1 MGDGMNQI
9 IPIEQATPGMMI
21 VQVTAQ
27 NGPVKIKKSGLI
39 TSDAMIQG
47 LIEMGVQEIEYDP
60 EQTVEICT
68 DEALVTTEQTPT
80 QALLRGQYDTNAQ
93 KTDSA
98 ISDQF
103 NRSLFLPTVN
113 GLPGQWQLLV
123 KPVMTGLLLAIG
135 GVATG
140 YFLAVGPAMLEQL
153 LNGPDPVS
161 ERVVSQTIVAAPS
174 TVASSPLASVEDAK
188 PTVEKAGKAEE
199 NSSSEQTASNMTAKV
214 ESDTA
219 TPEPVVIE
227 PETPAAEDYPAVAD
241 NETDKVAV
249 SPELMA
255 RFNKVLTDLEK
266 EEARGI
272 EPSASDT
279 VVMVHDDIQRVD
291 QLPARLLTRLPTM
304 DFSAHMYASAPAD
317 RWVRVN
323 GDDKGEGD
331 WIADRVQIVNIEA
344 QRVILRFEGEVFS
357 MTALTDW

>member
-1 MGDGMNQI
+1 MSNI
-9 IPIEQATPGMMI
+9 IPIEQALPGMTI

-27 NGPVKIKKSGLI
+27 NGPVRIKKSGLI

-60 EQTVEICT
+60 QQTVEICVEDT
-68 DEALVTTEQTPT
+68 LVTTEQTPT
-80 QALLRGQYDTNAQ
+80 QALLRGQYDTRAQ

-113 GLPGQWQLLV
+113 GMPGQWQRLV
-123 KPVMTGLLLAIG
+123 KPLLTGLLLAVG
-135 GVATG
+135 GGATG
-140 YFLAVGPAMLEQL
+140 YFLAVGPTMLEQL
-153 LNGPDPVS
+153 LTAPDTGHQ
-161 ERVVSQTIVAAPS
+161 RVASQTILNNAAPTPQNTSEAVS
-174 TVASSPLASVEDAK
+174 TLEAERVE
-188 PTVEKAGKAEE
+188 
-199 NSSSEQTASNMTAKV
+199 QL
-214 ESDTA
+214 
-219 TPEPVVIE
+219 
-227 PETPAAEDYPAVAD
+227 PAAEQNIAQASGQPVQSNVTSVTGTESEPAIPEAAGTPLAQAASGTD
-241 NETDKVAV
+241 NATEKVAV

-266 EEARGI
+266 EEEQGI
-272 EPSASDT
+272 EPTASET
-279 VVMVHDDIQRVD
+279 VVNVYDDIQRVD
-291 QLPARLLTRLPTM
+291 QLPARLLTRLPAM

-323 GDDKGEGD
+323 GSDKGEGD

-344 QRVILRFEGEVFS
+344 QRVILRFEDEVFS

>member
-1 MGDGMNQI
+1 MNQI
-9 IPIEQATPGMMI
+9 IPIQQASPGMMI

-80 QALLRGQYDTNAQ
+80 QALLRGQYDTRAQ
-93 KTDSA
+93 KADSA

-113 GLPGQWQLLV
+113 GLPGQWQRLV
-123 KPVMTGLLLAIG
+123 KPVMTGLLLAVG
-135 GVATG
+135 GGATG
-140 YFLAVGPAMLEQL
+140 YFLAVGPALLEQL
-153 LNGPDPVS
+153 LNGPDTVS
-161 ERVVSQTIVAAPS
+161 ERVVSQTVVAPPPA
-174 TVASSPLASVEDAK
+174 VASSSGAAKSDAK
-188 PTVEKAGKAEE
+188 PSGAMAENAEE
-199 NSSSEQTASNMTAKV
+199 NSASDQTASNMAAKV
-214 ESDTA
+214 DSDTA
-219 TPEPVVIE
+219 TPEPAAIE
-227 PETPAAEDYPAVAD
+227 PEMPTAEESALVAD
-241 NETDKVAV
+241 NESDKVAV

-279 VVMVHDDIQRVD
+279 VVTVHDDIQRVD

-323 GDDKGEGD
+323 GEDKGEGD

>member
-1 MGDGMNQI
+1 MGHGMNQI

-39 TSDAMIQG
+39 TSDAMVQG

-68 DEALVTTEQTPT
+68 DETLVSTERTPT
-80 QALLRGQYDTNAQ
+80 QALLRGQYDTRAQ

-113 GLPGQWQLLV
+113 GLPGQWQRV
-123 KPVMTGLLLAIG
+123 FKPLITGLLLLVG
-135 GVATG
+135 GGASG
-140 YFLAVGPAMLEQL
+140 YLLAVGPAMLAQL
-153 LNGPDPVS
+153 LEAPDNIS
-161 ERVVSQTIVAAPS
+161 ERVVCQAVVAAPPA
-174 TVASSPLASVEDAK
+174 VPGSPAAQVEDAK
-188 PTVEKAGKAEE
+188 ASVDTEARLEE
-199 NSSSEQTASNMTAKV
+199 SNSSELPASNRLAEATTETAATEPDITPVEVAQSIESTAS
-214 ESDTA
+214 ES
-219 TPEPVVIE
+219 
-227 PETPAAEDYPAVAD
+227 
-241 NETDKVAV
+241 DKVAV
-249 SPELMA
+249 SAELMA
-255 RFNKVLTDLEK
+255 RFNKVLTDLEQ
-266 EEARGI
+266 EEARGV
-272 EPSASDT
+272 EPSASET
-279 VVMVHDDIQRVD
+279 VVTVHDDIQRVD
-291 QLPARLLTRLPTM
+291 QLPARLLTRLPAM

-323 GDDKGEGD
+323 GSDKGEGD

>member
-1 MGDGMNQI
+1 MNRI

-47 LIEMGVQEIEYDP
+47 LIEMGVQEIEFDP
-60 EQTVEICT
+60 EQTVEICA

-80 QALLRGQYDTNAQ
+80 QALLRGQFDTRAQ

-174 TVASSPLASVEDAK
+174 TVASSPLAAVEDAK
-188 PTVEKAGKAEE
+188 PTADKAGKAEE

-272 EPSASDT
+272 EPSAAET
-279 VVMVHDDIQRVD
+279 VVTVHDDIQRVD

>member
-1 MGDGMNQI
+1 MNQI
-9 IPIEQATPGMMI
+9 IPIEQAMPGMMI

-39 TSDAMIQG
+39 TSDAMVQG

-80 QALLRGQYDTNAQ
+80 QALLRGQYDTRAQ
-93 KTDSA
+93 KADSA
-98 ISDQF
+98 ISEQF

-113 GLPGQWQLLV
+113 GLPGQWQRLF

-135 GVATG
+135 GCATG
-140 YFLAVGPAMLEQL
+140 YLLAVGPAMLKPL
-153 LNGPDPVS
+153 LDGPDTVS
-161 ERVVSQTIVAAPS
+161 ERVLSQTVVAPPPA
-174 TVASSPLASVEDAK
+174 VASSSGTAISDAK
-188 PTVEKAGKAEE
+188 PSGAMAENAEE
-199 NSSSEQTASNMTAKV
+199 NSLSEQTASNMAAKV
-214 ESDTA
+214 DSDTA
-219 TPEPVVIE
+219 TPEPVASE
-227 PETPAAEDYPAVAD
+227 PETPTAEQTTEVAE
-241 NETDKVAV
+241 NESEKVAV

-279 VVMVHDDIQRVD
+279 VVTVHDDIQRVD